1 MHYDKAEGD
10 IRKEFE
16 NFINVQNQLSKS
28 NTSNITYGTHTN
40 NNSQTGTKSMVDKDA
55 KKGNFGLNY

>member
-28 NTSNITYGTHTN
+28 NTQNISYGTNTN
-40 NNSQTGTKSMVDKDA
+40 NSSQMGSKSNADKDT

>member
-28 NTSNITYGTHTN
+28 NTSNITYGTQAN
-40 NNSQTGTKSMVDKDA
+40 NTSQMGTKSMVDKEP